1 MGSSITEKIYL
12 ISFDTSFQ
20 KEIETHQNLLESYVI
35 KARIENLGANLVF
48 IPPLGWVFLLGSKD
62 IDNEKKMQG
71 IKEALY
77 EFLEIHSNGVIIFNG
92 FNRIKEKKRLFLQ
105 SLSID
110 FLSLSDLSFP
120 GIIAARNWDDV
131 FLFLTRIAF
140 REQVKDHIPDVG
152 RQKSR
157 KKLLADAQQFFIE
170 GLTLCGSK
178 KAQKLLK
185 SFDNPIE
192 IVESLL
198 NSPDKIKSIKGFGE
212 NFVEKNH
219 TLLNNHLKDD

>member
-62 IDNEKKMQG
+62 IDNEKKMQR

-192 IVESLL
+192 IIESLL